1 MDENNNEAA
10 HEDVKSVENKKL
22 SMLAKTIFFISAPVI
37 ALVYAAGTLGVLGL
51 PLVIAAAAM
60 NVILALEFEKSV
72 PKLLSLL
79 FINLVPFAVIGA
91 LYLSV
96 PAALWALFPLAL
108 ALPIWITVKAGLGRG
123 ASVALASTFAAA
135 LFFGS
140 FAIGI
145 IAQYGALNAE
155 TFGAV
160 LDTLFEP
167 TRKAME
173 EFAAENAELLV
184 GVDIDSIIYYVK
196 SMFIGSVGA
205 LMVVLAY
212 LTTLAVRLIAHLFG
226 TSWRLPSSVRVYIK
240 ASVTEEGPKFEVSHE
255 EVLWRVDIDSVTVG
269 VYIASFA
276 ALLIFGALGTEIA
289 EIVCTV
295 ALNLFII
302 LSPAFIYCALRDV
315 FLRLRPRFGKSSKF
329 TLIVLGV
336 LLIVNPATMMFFL
349 CFIGAIAVMREN
361 RAKRGAEKLRKDDA
375 NEK

>member
-1 MDENNNEAA
+1 MDENNSE
-10 HEDVKSVENKKL
+10 SVCEQTKPAEQKKL
-22 SMLAKTIFFISAPVI
+22 PTPAKVIFFIAAPVI
-37 ALVYAAGTLGVLGL
+37 AFVYALGTLGVFGL
-51 PLVIAAAAM
+51 PLVIVAAAM
-60 NVILALEFEKSV
+60 DVILALEFEKSI

-79 FINLVPFAVIGA
+79 FINLVPFVVIGA

-96 PAALWALFPLAL
+96 PAALWALFPLLL
-108 ALPIWITVKAGLGRG
+108 ALPIWFTVTVGLGRG
-123 ASVALASTFAAA
+123 ASVALASVFAAA

-145 IAQYGALNAE
+145 IEQYGTLNAE
-155 TFGAV
+155 TFGAL

-184 GVDIDSIIYYVK
+184 GVDIDGILYYVK

-212 LTTLAVRLIAHLFG
+212 LTTLAVRLIADLFG
-226 TSWRLPSSVRVYIK
+226 ASWRLPSSIRVYIN
-240 ASVTEEGPKFEVSHE
+240 ATVTEDGPKVDISHE
-255 EVLWRVDIDSVTVG
+255 EISWRVDIDGVTVG

-276 ALLIFGALGTEIA
+276 ALLIFGAIGTQLSEL
-289 EIVCTV
+289 VCTV
-295 ALNLFII
+295 AVNLFII

-315 FLRLRPRFGKSSKF
+315 FLRLRGRFGKSSKF
-329 TLIVLGV
+329 TLIILGV
-336 LLIVNPATMMFFL
+336 LLIVNPVTMLFFL
-349 CFIGAIAVMREN
+349 CFIGTVAALREN
-361 RAKRGAEKLRKDDA
+361 RARRSTEKLRKDDA